1 MSRRIDRYEAILL
14 VIDMQRKLLPHI
26 DDHESVEQNVIR
38 LIHGT
43 NILGVPAIATEQ
55 YPQGIGHTTDGV
67 RQALDQSHGA
77 EAIQKMTFSSCGSDQ
92 FLENIEL
99 AKRRQ
104 VILSGVETHV
114 CVYQTALDLLDRD
127 YQVWVVADAVS
138 SRTERNRH
146 IALDRM
152 VAEGA
157 RLSSTEM
164 ILFELTV
171 ACGTD
176 EFRAI
181 SKLVK

>member
-1 MSRRIDRYEAILL
+1 MSRRINRDEAILL

-26 DDHESVEQNVIR
+26 HERESVEQNAVR

-43 NILGVPAIATEQ
+43 YTLGIPALVTEQ
-55 YPQGIGHTTDGV
+55 YPQGIGHTAEGV
-67 RQALDQSHGA
+67 LEALDQTHGA

-99 AKRRQ
+99 AQRRQ

-114 CVYQTALDLLDRD
+114 CVYQTALDLLDRE

-138 SRTERNRH
+138 SRTERNRQ

-157 RLSSTEM
+157 RLTSTEM

>member
-1 MSRRIDRYEAILL
+1 MSRRINRDEAILL

-26 DDHESVEQNVIR
+26 HDHESVEQNVIR
-38 LIHGT
+38 LIRGT
-43 NILGVPAIATEQ
+43 HTLGIPAIVTEQ
-55 YPQGIGHTTDGV
+55 YPQGIGHTTNGV
-67 RQALDQSHGA
+67 LQALDQTRGA
-77 EAIQKMTFSSCGSDQ
+77 ETIQKMTFSSCGSDQ
-92 FLENIEL
+92 FLENTEL
-99 AKRRQ
+99 SNRRQ

-127 YQVWVVADAVS
+127 FQVWVVADAVS
-138 SRTERNRH
+138 SRTDRNRE

-152 VAEGA
+152 VAEGV

-171 ACGTD
+171 ECGTD